1 MNASQCYDAPLR
13 RQVQT
18 FRLPL
23 QALLQPLEPLRL
35 ALMLKRVHWRLPSWV
50 QDLDQSLAPLLVLG
64 ACKEIGYTALSA
76 FLR

>member
-35 ALMLKRVHWRLPSWV
+35 ALMLERVHWRLPSWV
-50 QDLDQSLAPLLVLG
+50 QVLDQSLAPLLVLG